1 MAVTTPTTLQEAIVH
16 FSNEQ
21 VCHDYLTHIR
31 WPYGGVKCP
40 RCGSYRVRFME
51 SRKKWKCYEKHA
63 RPQFS
68 IKTGSIFEE
77 SPIGLDKWLVA
88 VWMIVNAKNGI
99 SSYEIHR
106 ALGVTQKTAWFMGHR
121 IRLALHSGSFE
132 RMLNWEVEVD
142 ETFIGGKARN
152 MHSDVKAR
160 RISGRGP
167 TDKTIVLGMLE
178 RGGIVKTKVVD
189 DRKRTTLHR
198 EVKDTVAAG
207 SALYSD
213 DLASYHGL
221 QSDYAH
227 QTVDHAIR
235 YVDGVVHTNTLEN
248 FWSLLKRCING
259 TWVSVE
265 PFHLFRYLD
274 EQAYR
279 WNERRGKDGD
289 RFYRAINQIFGKRV
303 TYKELTGKVQR
314 RGPKR
319 KGPTPA

>member
-1 MAVTTPTTLQEAIVH
+1 M
-16 FSNEQ
+16 
-21 VCHDYLTHIR
+21 
-31 WPYGGVKCP
+31 
-40 RCGSYRVRFME
+40 
-51 SRKKWKCYEKHA
+51 
-63 RPQFS
+63 
-68 IKTGSIFEE
+68 
-77 SPIGLDKWLVA
+77 
-88 VWMIVNAKNGI
+88 
-99 SSYEIHR
+99 
-106 ALGVTQKTAWFMGHR
+106 
-121 IRLALHSGSFE
+121 
-132 RMLNWEVEVD
+132 
-142 ETFIGGKARN
+142 
-152 MHSDVKAR
+152 KAR

-213 DLASYHGL
+213 DLSSYHGL

-265 PFHLFRYLD
+265 RWSHSTCSATWMSRRTAGTSAGGRTVIGSIGRSTRYS
-274 EQAYR
+274 
-279 WNERRGKDGD
+279 
-289 RFYRAINQIFGKRV
+289 V
-303 TYKELTGKVQR
+303 SVS
-314 RGPKR
+314 
-319 KGPTPA
+319 PTNS

>member
-1 MAVTTPTTLQEAIVH
+1 
-16 FSNEQ
+16 
-21 VCHDYLTHIR
+21 
-31 WPYGGVKCP
+31 
-40 RCGSYRVRFME
+40 ME
-51 SRKKWKCYEKHA
+51 SQRRWKCYEKHP

-68 IKTGSIFEE
+68 IKTGSIFED
-77 SPIGLDKWLVA
+77 SNIGLDKWLVA

-106 ALGVTQKTAWFMGHR
+106 SLGVTQKTAWFMGHR

-160 RISGRGP
+160 RITGRGP
-167 TDKTIVLGMLE
+167 NDKTVVLGMLE
-178 RGGIVKTKVVD
+178 RGGIVRAEMVSSN
-189 DRKRTTLHR
+189 RKHVLQKRIR
-198 EVKDTVAAG
+198 ETVEAG

-213 DLASYHGL
+213 DLASYDGL
-221 QSDYAH
+221 HRDYAH
-227 QTVDHAIR
+227 QTVNHAVQ

-248 FWSLLKRCING
+248 FWALLKRCING

-279 WNERRGKDGD
+279 YNERRGKDGD
-289 RFYRAINQIFGKRV
+289 RFFRAISNIFGKRL
-303 TYKELTGKVQR
+303 TYKQLRGKTK

-319 KGPTPA
+319 RVAAVA